1 MTRTLLRLPLVTM
14 LIVPVCAWQL
24 QAQAARGPQP
34 DAHFQS
40 NVAEY
45 MALRAR
51 VAASLP
57 PLPTRATWL
66 QVTSHIAAMSH
77 GIRSARRDSDFR
89 IFTSDLHPFFREL
102 TEITFIES
110 DVYVPDLLRS
120 FAEEIPAGVPR
131 PRVNEKFHW
140 GLGAAMP
147 PCILAA
153 YPPLPAVLQYRFY
166 RRDLLIVDVEAGL
179 VVDILPRTIPKP

>member
-1 MTRTLLRLPLVTM
+1 MTRRLLRLSVVTA

-34 DAHFQS
+34 DAHFQG

-66 QVTSHIAAMSH
+66 QVTSHIAALSH
-77 GIRSARRDSDFR
+77 GIQSARGDADAR
-89 IFTSDLHPFFREL
+89 IFTNDLHPFFREL
-102 TEITFIES
+102 TEMTLIEYGI
-110 DVYVPDLLRS
+110 DVQELLRS
-120 FAEEIPAGVPR
+120 FAEEIPGGVPR
-131 PRVNEKFHW
+131 PRVNEKYHW

-153 YPPLPAVLQYRFY
+153 YPPLPAMLQYRFY

-179 VVDILPRTIPKP
+179 VVDILPRAIPKP